1 MKAIE
6 ITNFEKSYGST
17 EAVKGINFA
26 VEKGELFGIIGPDG
40 AGKTTLIRAICTLL
54 APDEGSIF
62 VNKLDVTNNIAEIRS
77 IIGYMPQR
85 FSLYQDLSVEQ
96 NLRFFADLFQ
106 VSIEEREERL
116 ERLYQFSRLEP
127 FKRRKASA
135 LSGGMKQK
143 LALSCALI
151 HTPDILVLDEP
162 TFGVDPVSRQ
172 EFWQILHTIRKE
184 GTTILVSTAYMDE
197 AEQCDRVALFSQ
209 GEIVGLDTP
218 KNLKNKYPFPIF
230 KLIGTDLYQLQNLFN
245 NIENVQSTQ
254 LFGDS
259 LHVSFKNEPSNDNW
273 ENWKTKSD
281 PNLKSWKKHI
291 PSIEDV
297 FLEKMG
303 KIIE

>member
-6 ITNFEKSYGST
+6 ITNFKKSYGST
-17 EAVKGINFA
+17 EAVNGINFS

-54 APDEGSIF
+54 APDEGYIF
-62 VNKLDVTNNIAEIRS
+62 VNKLDVIKNIAKIRS
-77 IIGYMPQR
+77 ILGYMPQR

-106 VSIEEREERL
+106 VSVEERKERL
-116 ERLYQFSRLEP
+116 KRLYQFSRLES
-127 FKRRKASA
+127 FKNRKAAA

-172 EFWQILHTIRKE
+172 EFWQILHAIRKE

-197 AEQCDRVALFSQ
+197 AEQCDQVALFSQ
-209 GEIVGLDTP
+209 GKIVGLDTP
-218 KNLKNKYPFPIF
+218 KNLKKDYPYPIF
-230 KLIGTDLYQLQNLFN
+230 KLLGTDLYQLQNLFKDY
-245 NIENVQSTQ
+245 ETVQFTQ

-259 LHVSFKNEPSNDNW
+259 LHVSFKTEPSNVNW
-273 ENWKTKSD
+273 ENWKKESD
-281 PNLKSWKKHI
+281 QNLQSWKKHI

-303 KIIE
+303 SNN